1 MKSIYARIHDPQQR
15 AKLALY
21 LVVYLVFLT
30 TPSPLLSTSPAAAAA
45 VVEEE
50 EAFSVDSIEDLD
62 ELRSRLAHRA
72 VEVIGIEHREKRMYG
87 GLTRLQANSVLA
99 IAEAFGPKYFEEAV
113 RIAWCE
119 SRLNPNAINRAN
131 RNSTADRGLFQLN
144 DGGTMQRL
152 GVDERE
158 AFDAYTNAQA
168 AAVLHDDRGW
178 QPWVCAHHIGVKH

>member
-1 MKSIYARIHDPQQR
+1 VKSIYARIHDPQQR
-15 AKLALY
+15 TKLALQ
-21 LVVYLVFLT
+21 LVLYLVFVT
-30 TPSPLLSTSPAAAAA
+30 TPSPLWSSPATAAT
-45 VVEEE
+45 VVADEEE
-50 EAFSVDSIEDLD
+50 VFSVDSLEDLD
-62 ELRSRLAHRA
+62 QLRSRLAHRA
-72 VEVIGIEHREKRMYG
+72 VEVIGIEHRVKQMYG

-99 IAEAFGPKYFEEAV
+99 IAEAFGPEHFEDAV

-119 SRLNPNAINRAN
+119 SRLNPNAINRSN
-131 RNSTADRGLFQLN
+131 RNRTADRGLFQLN

-152 GVDERE
+152 GVDTRE